1 MYKLVTCDMDETLL
15 SDDRI
20 ITPKTVAA
28 IKAASAQGVY
38 FVPNTGR
45 NFLTIQDNL
54 ATLGLKQQKGQY
66 VISFNGGAIVENAG
80 PKVLTT
86 QALDFEIAKKLWQFG
101 MDRGYC
107 VHVYTVDKLYIWN
120 PSQTDA
126 AYLTGRV
133 AGWELPQ
140 EAIDIL
146 ATTPIVKVLY
156 EVLDEQKRL
165 EVKATVNAEID
176 ARLNITF
183 SSDRYVEFNDQAA
196 TKGAAVLKLGEMLG
210 IKREEIIAIGDNG
223 NDLSMIEACGLGVS
237 MANGRDFLK
246 AKAQYVTQNDNNHD
260 GVAEVIEKFVLN
272 PVD

>member
-1 MYKLVTCDMDETLL
+1 M
-15 SDDRI
+15 
-20 ITPKTVAA
+20 
-28 IKAASAQGVY
+28 
-38 FVPNTGR
+38 
-45 NFLTIQDNL
+45 
-54 ATLGLKQQKGQY
+54 
-66 VISFNGGAIVENAG
+66 
-80 PKVLTT
+80 
-86 QALDFEIAKKLWQFG
+86 
-101 MDRGYC
+101 
-107 VHVYTVDKLYIWN
+107 
-120 PSQTDA
+120 
-126 AYLTGRV
+126 
-133 AGWELPQ
+133 PQ

-156 EVLDEQKRL
+156 EVLDEQKRF

-176 ARLNITF
+176 ASLNITF

-260 GVAEVIEKFVLN
+260 GVAEVIEKFILN
-272 PVD
+272 PAD